1 MYCSYFFIQKSL
13 KPEVTFILN
22 MKILCVILI
31 LNSLVSGLISG
42 RSRNAI
48 FHSMGK
54 FQRYMFSGI
63 VEEIGTVKSIF
74 PKKDMISWNGSV
86 VEGVE
91 LSVIAEKVLSDAYIG
106 CSVSV
111 NGVCLTAT
119 SVSQGEVRQRYL
131 IKVFI

>member
-1 MYCSYFFIQKSL
+1 
-13 KPEVTFILN
+13 
-22 MKILCVILI
+22 
-31 LNSLVSGLISG
+31 
-42 RSRNAI
+42 
-48 FHSMGK
+48 MGK